1 MTEPDRSGGA
11 EFQDE
16 DVVAAYV
23 HRADYPAALHE
34 RLLTLMPEPGRV
46 LDLGCG
52 PGKMAR
58 ALAPRV
64 GEVLAVDP
72 SAAMLRLGHD
82 LDAGGN
88 PNIRWIEATAEA
100 LDLAA
105 ASLDLA
111 VVGAAIHWMEPACV
125 FPKLATALRPGAV
138 LALADGDG
146 PAAAPWREAYH
157 ALIVSWVERLGGT
170 WNGEAH
176 RNLVAAHDSWF
187 DVAGRE
193 TFSATVRQPV
203 EELVA
208 GEHSRATWSRARMGR
223 DRADA
228 FDADLRAALAPW
240 ADDGCVSFEVRST
253 LVWGRPRSS
262 PRSVQPR

>member
-1 MTEPDRSGGA
+1 MAEPDRSGGA

-23 HRADYPAALHE
+23 HRADYPAALID
-34 RLLTLMPEPGRV
+34 RLLTLTPGPGRV

-52 PGKMAR
+52 PGKIAR

-72 SAAMLRLGHD
+72 SAAMLRLGRE
-82 LDAGGN
+82 LDAGRN
-88 PNIRWIEATAEA
+88 PNVRWIEATAEE
-100 LDLAA
+100 LDLPD

-111 VVGAAIHWMEPACV
+111 VVGAAIHWMAPARV
-125 FPKLATALRPGAV
+125 FPKLAAALRPGAV

-157 ALIVSWVERLGGT
+157 ALIVRWVERLGGT

-176 RNLVAAHDSWF
+176 RSLVAAHEPWF

-193 TFSATVRQPV
+193 SFSATVRQPV
-203 EELVA
+203 EELIA
-208 GEHSRATWSRARMGR
+208 SEHSRATWARARMGP
-223 DRADA
+223 DRAEA
-228 FDADLRAALAPW
+228 FDADLRAVLAPW
-240 ADDGCVSFEVRST
+240 AENGAVTFEVRST
-253 LVWGRPRSS
+253 LAWGRPRSR
-262 PRSVQPR
+262 PRPVQPR